1 MHANCGEDMA
11 IAPAFRK
18 GGTDGARTG
27 EISARFVARLLST
40 KYVEL
45 A

>member
-18 GGTDGARTG
+18 MVGTYAQTG
-27 EISARFVARLLST
+27 EILARFVAGAIIYRL
-40 KYVEL
+40 Y
-45 A
+45 